1 MRSRVRWLLAAL
13 FVAHGS
19 IHSLGF
25 IWAFDLAEISELG
38 GPSLLISDAERG
50 DPTLIA
56 FGMLW
61 LVSMLA
67 FLGAG
72 WAVATGSG
80 WWPRLAGTA
89 GAVSLVPTIAWW
101 DDAWRGALISLV
113 ILAVVGLAGGRS
125 MLEGDR
131 TNSDVAEAARPP
143 TAQ

>member
-25 IWAFDLAEISELG
+25 IWAFGLAEISELG
-38 GPSLLISDAERG
+38 GPSLMIPDAEHG
-50 DPTLIA
+50 DATLIA

-67 FLGAG
+67 FLAAG
-72 WAVATGSG
+72 WAVAAGSG
-80 WWPRLAGTA
+80 WWPKLAAMA

-101 DDAWRGALISLV
+101 DDAWRGALISLA

-131 TNSDVAEAARPP
+131 TNSDVADAARYPS
-143 TAQ
+143 TQ

>member
-1 MRSRVRWLLAAL
+1 MRSTVKWLLAAL

-25 IWAFDLAEISELG
+25 IWAFDLAEIPELG
-38 GPSLLISDAERG
+38 PPSLLVSDAERG
-50 DPTLIA
+50 DATLIA

-61 LVSMLA
+61 LVSMVA

-72 WAVATGSG
+72 LAVATGSR
-80 WWPRLAGTA
+80 WWPRLAGMAA
-89 GAVSLVPTIAWW
+89 GFSLVPTIAWW
-101 DDAWRGALISLV
+101 DDAWRGALISLA

-131 TNSDVAEAARPP
+131 TNSDVADAARFPA
-143 TAQ
+143 AQ

>member
-38 GPSLLISDAERG
+38 GPSLLIPDAEHG

-80 WWPRLAGTA
+80 WWPKLAGMA

-113 ILAVVGLAGGRS
+113 ILAAVGLAGGRS

-131 TNSDVAEAARPP
+131 TNSDVAEPARPP